1 MPGVAGRS
9 GGHNRKTA
17 AEHVVGG
24 THRAD
29 RHGAAL
35 ALVPAGAPPDVPGR
49 DHDEREKRHLLAGLS
64 RASRAL
70 GRKLLA
76 EYEGWG
82 PAELASVRLA
92 LQALDRAEECRR
104 RIADDGGLV
113 LKGKRGA
120 MKPHPLLRAE
130 RSWSAFAAATLRALN
145 LGAAK

>member
-9 GGHNRKTA
+9 GGWNKKSA
-17 AEHVVGG
+17 AAHAVSG
-24 THRAD
+24 THRVD
-29 RHGAAL
+29 RHGAL
-35 ALVPAGAPPDVPGR
+35 ALVPVGAPPEAPGR
-49 DHDEREKRHLLAGLS
+49 DPDAQETRRLLAGLS

-92 LQALDRAEECRR
+92 LQALDRADECRR
-104 RIADDGGLV
+104 RIVADGGLV

-120 MKPHPLLRAE
+120 IKPHPLLRAE

-145 LGAAK
+145 LGGAK